1 MTESTPEYTDPVS
14 AIELSSQPLRLSP
27 ENFHVDE
34 QNRLVID
41 RKDLARVIQSQS
53 ISGGDGEQNLKP
65 NVSVVV
71 GIGISF

>member
-1 MTESTPEYTDPVS
+1 MTESTPEYNDPVS

-53 ISGGDGEQNLKP
+53 SSSGDGEQNLQP
-65 NVSVVV
+65 NVEVVV
-71 GIGISF
+71 SVGIRF